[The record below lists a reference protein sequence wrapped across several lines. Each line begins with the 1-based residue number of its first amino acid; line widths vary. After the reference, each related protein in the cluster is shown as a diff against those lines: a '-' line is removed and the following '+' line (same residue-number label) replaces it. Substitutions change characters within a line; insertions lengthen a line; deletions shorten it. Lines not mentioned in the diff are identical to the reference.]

1 MDYNFTARVEQ
12 QFDKIA
18 EGKDQWREDMRT
30 FYAQLE
36 PEIEKVMNERN
47 EHRVGER
54 QLGED
59 PQSGK
64 PVSVKI
70 GRYGPV
76 VQIGTAGDEEKP
88 RFAQL
93 PADKSLSTI
102 TLDEAL
108 ELFKLPRPLGTFEG
122 SEVTVGTGRFGPY
135 VRHEG
140 KYVSIPKGT
149 DPLSITL
156 QDAIVLIAKKRKQEE
171 EKHLKKFDDDPEILN
186 GHWGPYIAYKGKNY
200 RIPKN
205 QRETATDLTL
215 EQCMEIV
222 NNAPEPKAKVRKKRS

>member
-1 MDYNFTARVEQ
+1 M
-12 QFDKIA
+12 
-18 EGKDQWREDMRT
+18 
-30 FYAQLE
+30 
-36 PEIEKVMNERN
+36 
-47 EHRVGER
+47 
-54 QLGED
+54 
-59 PQSGK
+59 
-64 PVSVKI
+64 SVKI

-171 EKHLKKFDDDPEILN
+171 EKHLKKFDDDLEILN

>member
-1 MDYNFTARVEQ
+1 MDTFSKEAMNTEMEIRICGADFNYARSA
-12 QFDKIA
+12 A
-18 EGKDQWREDMRT
+18 EDCFSEVFMLEDLLSMYRLGSDVSMVNT
-30 FYAQLE
+30 C
-36 PEIEKVMNERN
+36 PK
-47 EHRVGER
+47 GE
-54 QLGED
+54 
-59 PQSGK
+59 
-64 PVSVKI
+64 VCM
-70 GRYGPV
+70 
-76 VQIGTAGDEEKP
+76 
-88 RFAQL
+88 
-93 PADKSLSTI
+93 
-102 TLDEAL
+102 
-108 ELFKLPRPLGTFEG
+108 GTFEG

-171 EKHLKKFDDDPEILN
+171 EKHLKKFDDDLEILN

>member
-1 MDYNFTARVEQ
+1 M
-12 QFDKIA
+12 
-18 EGKDQWREDMRT
+18 
-30 FYAQLE
+30 
-36 PEIEKVMNERN
+36 
-47 EHRVGER
+47 
-54 QLGED
+54 
-59 PQSGK
+59 
-64 PVSVKI
+64 
-70 GRYGPV
+70 
-76 VQIGTAGDEEKP
+76 
-88 RFAQL
+88 
-93 PADKSLSTI
+93 
-102 TLDEAL
+102 
-108 ELFKLPRPLGTFEG
+108 
-122 SEVTVGTGRFGPY
+122 TVGTGRFGPY

-171 EKHLKKFDDDPEILN
+171 EKHLKKFDDDLEILN